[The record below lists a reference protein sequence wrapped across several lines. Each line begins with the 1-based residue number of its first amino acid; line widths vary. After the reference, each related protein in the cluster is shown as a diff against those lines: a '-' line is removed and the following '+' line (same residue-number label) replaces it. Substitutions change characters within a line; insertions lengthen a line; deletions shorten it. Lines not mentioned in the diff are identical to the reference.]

1 MRRFVT
7 VLSLSILLTAIACQ
21 KPAEQTSAAAA
32 AAAPSTAPVSVSQS
46 SNAPALPLQTDLV
59 AQVVSEQDI
68 QERIPLLSKQ
78 DYDFVKTPFG
88 RQSLQQV
95 ILREKLIQADALA
108 SHLDQT
114 DDFQTLVEQKR
125 AQLEAIYNDYSK
137 HMLEELWYQ
146 QRHDSGDL
154 HVSDEEIDTYY
165 KKYPY
170 EMTVQQIILDNAQ
183 TADQVLRTLKR
194 SPSSWKTMARQ
205 YSIAPESI
213 RDEQF
218 TFMPGEF
225 LPEIEVIAANSVP
238 GSVQGFFKTALGFH
252 IIMKTKER
260 RLPYKE
266 AAPRIRSVLENKKLD
281 KILEKLQQKYE
292 VTIDEKT
299 E

>member
-1 MRRFVT
+1 MKRFSV
-7 VLSLSILLTAIACQ
+7 VLLLPILFCACQ
-21 KPAEQTSAAAA
+21 PKEEQPVPTKEPSASPVAPVATAQTSADQV
-32 AAAPSTAPVSVSQS
+32 APIQTASAPQS
-46 SNAPALPLQTDLV
+46 
-59 AQVVSEQDI
+59 VSEQDI
-68 QERIPLLSKQ
+68 QEHLPFLSKQ
-78 DYDFVKTPFG
+78 DYAFVQTPFG

-108 SHLDQT
+108 RRLDQT
-114 DDFQTLVEQKR
+114 DDYQTLVEQKR

-146 QRHDSGDL
+146 QRRDNGDL

-205 YSIAPESI
+205 YSIAPESL
-213 RDEQF
+213 RNEQF

-266 AAPRIRSVLENKKLD
+266 AAPRIRAVLENKKLD
-281 KILEKLQQKYE
+281 KILEKLHQKYE